1 MYNDTDSD
9 HNEMYNV
16 TDCDHKDMYT
26 VIDSDHNAMYTVT
39 DIKHNNMYTVTDSDQ
54 NVPIL
59 TKTDILT
66 ATNFEHSWHTLI
78 IYILLLNWN
87 KYTWTT
93 LYQTLTEHFIYT
105 I

>member
-1 MYNDTDSD
+1 
-9 HNEMYNV
+9 
-16 TDCDHKDMYT
+16 MYT

-66 ATNFEHSWHTLI
+66 ATNQDEDPCGLGISATFKW
-78 IYILLLNWN
+78 Y
-87 KYTWTT
+87 K
-93 LYQTLTEHFIYT
+93 
-105 I
+105 